1 MKGKKMLKSSINKK
15 SLKTNSYESKVI
27 NSLRK
32 LRDTQKD
39 LKKQEELLK
48 TEVLDILKTKN
59 VSELITSK
67 YKVFLEEVIT
77 TRLDSKRLKEE
88 QPKIF
93 EKYSSDKISNR
104 LQIK

>member
-1 MKGKKMLKSSINKK
+1 MLKSSINKK

-48 TEVLDILKTKN
+48 IEVLDILKNKN

-88 QPKIF
+88 QPKIYK
-93 EKYSSDKISNR
+93 EYSSDKISNR

>member
-1 MKGKKMLKSSINKK
+1 MLKSSINKK

-88 QPKIF
+88 QPKIYK
-93 EKYSSDKISNR
+93 EYSSDKISKR

>member
-1 MKGKKMLKSSINKK
+1 MLKSSINKK

-48 TEVLDILKTKN
+48 IEVLDILKNKN

>member
-1 MKGKKMLKSSINKK
+1 MLKSSINKK

-32 LRDTQKD
+32 LRDTQKE

-48 TEVLDILKTKN
+48 IEVLDILKNKN

-88 QPKIF
+88 QPKIYK
-93 EKYSSDKISNR
+93 EYSSDKISNR

>member
-1 MKGKKMLKSSINKK
+1 MLKSSINKK

-32 LRDTQKD
+32 LRDTQKE

-48 TEVLDILKTKN
+48 IEVLDILKNKN

-93 EKYSSDKISNR
+93 EEYSSDKISNR

>member
-1 MKGKKMLKSSINKK
+1 MLKSSINKK
-15 SLKTNSYESKVI
+15 TLKTNSYESKVI

-32 LRDTQKD
+32 LRDTQKE

-77 TRLDSKRLKEE
+77 PRLDTKRLKEE
-88 QPKIF
+88 QPTIF
-93 EKYSSDKISNR
+93 EKYSSDRISNR

>member
-1 MKGKKMLKSSINKK
+1 MLKSSINKK
-15 SLKTNSYESKVI
+15 SLTTNSYESKVI

-32 LRDTQKD
+32 LRDTQKE

-93 EKYSSDKISNR
+93 EEYSSDKISNR

>member
-15 SLKTNSYESKVI
+15 TLKTNSYESKVI

-32 LRDTQKD
+32 LRDTQKE

-93 EKYSSDKISNR
+93 EEYSSDKISNR

>member
-1 MKGKKMLKSSINKK
+1 MLKSSINKK

-32 LRDTQKD
+32 LRDTQKE

-48 TEVLDILKTKN
+48 IEVLDILKNKN

-88 QPKIF
+88 QPKIYK
-93 EKYSSDKISNR
+93 EYSSDKISKR

>member
-1 MKGKKMLKSSINKK
+1 MLKSSINKK

-32 LRDTQKD
+32 LRDTQKE

-48 TEVLDILKTKN
+48 IEVLDILKNKN

>member
-1 MKGKKMLKSSINKK
+1 MLKSSINKK

-32 LRDTQKD
+32 IRDTQKE
-39 LKKQEELLK
+39 LKKQEELLR
-48 TEVLDILKTKN
+48 TEVFDILKTKE

-88 QPKIF
+88 QPKIYK
-93 EKYSSDKISNR
+93 EYSSDKISNR

>member
-1 MKGKKMLKSSINKK
+1 MLKSSINKK

-93 EKYSSDKISNR
+93 EEYSSDKISNR

>member
-1 MKGKKMLKSSINKK
+1 MLKSSINKK
-15 SLKTNSYESKVI
+15 NLKTNSYESKVI

>member
-1 MKGKKMLKSSINKK
+1 MLKSSINKK

-32 LRDTQKD
+32 LRDTQKE

-48 TEVLDILKTKN
+48 TEVLDILKNKN

-77 TRLDSKRLKEE
+77 PRLDSKRLKEE
-88 QPKIF
+88 QPKIYK
-93 EKYSSDKISNR
+93 EYSNNKISKR

>member
-48 TEVLDILKTKN
+48 IEVLDILKNKN

-88 QPKIF
+88 QPKIYK
-93 EKYSSDKISNR
+93 EYSSDKISNR

>member
-32 LRDTQKD
+32 IRDTQKE
-39 LKKQEELLK
+39 LKKQEELLR
-48 TEVLDILKTKN
+48 TEVFDILKNKN

-88 QPKIF
+88 QPKIYK
-93 EKYSSDKISNR
+93 EYSSDKISKR

>member
-1 MKGKKMLKSSINKK
+1 MLKSSINKK

-48 TEVLDILKTKN
+48 IEVLDILKTKN

>member
-1 MKGKKMLKSSINKK
+1 
-15 SLKTNSYESKVI
+15 
-27 NSLRK
+27 
-32 LRDTQKD
+32 
-39 LKKQEELLK
+39 
-48 TEVLDILKTKN
+48 LDILKNKN

-88 QPKIF
+88 QPKIYK
-93 EKYSSDKISNR
+93 EYSSDKISNR

>member
-1 MKGKKMLKSSINKK
+1 MLKSSINKK
-15 SLKTNSYESKVI
+15 TLKTNSYESKVI

-32 LRDTQKD
+32 LRDTQKE

-48 TEVLDILKTKN
+48 TEVLDILKNKN

-93 EKYSSDKISNR
+93 EEYSSDKISNR

>member
-1 MKGKKMLKSSINKK
+1 MLKSSINKK

-32 LRDTQKD
+32 IRDTQKE
-39 LKKQEELLK
+39 LKKQEELLR
-48 TEVLDILKTKN
+48 TEVFDILKNKN

-88 QPKIF
+88 QPKIYK
-93 EKYSSDKISNR
+93 EYSSDKISKR

>member
-1 MKGKKMLKSSINKK
+1 MLKSSINKK

-48 TEVLDILKTKN
+48 IEVLDILKNKN

-93 EKYSSDKISNR
+93 EEYSSDKISNR

>member
-1 MKGKKMLKSSINKK
+1 MLKSSINKK
-15 SLKTNSYESKVI
+15 SLTTNSYESKVI

-32 LRDTQKD
+32 LRDTQKE

-48 TEVLDILKTKN
+48 TEVLDILKNKN

-93 EKYSSDKISNR
+93 EEYSSDKISNR

>member
-1 MKGKKMLKSSINKK
+1 MLKSSINKK
-15 SLKTNSYESKVI
+15 NLKTNSYESKVI

-93 EKYSSDKISNR
+93 EEYSSDKISNR

>member
-1 MKGKKMLKSSINKK
+1 MLKSSINKK
-15 SLKTNSYESKVI
+15 NLKTNSYESKVI

-48 TEVLDILKTKN
+48 IEVLDILKTKN

-93 EKYSSDKISNR
+93 EEYSSDKISNR